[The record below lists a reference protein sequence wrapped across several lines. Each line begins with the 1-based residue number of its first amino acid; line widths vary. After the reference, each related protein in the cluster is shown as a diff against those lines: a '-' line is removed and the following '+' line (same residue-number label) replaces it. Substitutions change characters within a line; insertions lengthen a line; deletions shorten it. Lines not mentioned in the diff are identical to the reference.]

1 MTFSEWRDSKAYN
14 ILCRISFEPTTW
26 IWASDMTDD
35 EKAAHP
41 DYKITGGYLRTNDTD
56 RVFLIWWEALT
67 ETEKEIIKSIP
78 NFDPEKFKLI
88 TGIEV

>member
-35 EKAAHP
+35 EKTAHP
-41 DYKITGGYLRTNDTD
+41 DYEITEGYLRTNDTN
-56 RVFLIWWEALT
+56 RFFLIWWEALT
-67 ETEKEIIKSIP
+67 EAEKEIIKSIP
-78 NFDPEKFKLI
+78 NFNPEKFKLI

>member
-1 MTFSEWRDSKAYN
+1 MTFSEWRNSTAYN
-14 ILCRISFEPTTW
+14 ILCHISFEPTTW
-26 IWASDMTDD
+26 IFASDMTDD

-78 NFDPEKFKLI
+78 NFNPEKFKLI